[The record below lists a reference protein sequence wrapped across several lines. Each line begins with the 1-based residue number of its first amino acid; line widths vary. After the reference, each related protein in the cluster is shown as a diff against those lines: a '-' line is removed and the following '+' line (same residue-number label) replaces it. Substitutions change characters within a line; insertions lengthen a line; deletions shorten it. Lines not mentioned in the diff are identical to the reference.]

1 MNSNK
6 IVIFATMF
14 RIVPLYFIL
23 FAFFGFSPAQAIAS
37 DPGFEL
43 ASPAVANRPIQIK
56 ITQMQGFDSIHLQL
70 GEQIKTI
77 YAVKEGDQ
85 ISGPVLSKG
94 PVSLLT
100 KTYKNGVVQF
110 AELKPDL
117 MPAWLSILPPLLAI
131 VFAIVFKEVI
141 TSLFL
146 GILSGVFLHL
156 HYMFP
161 EKGLVSGIFL
171 SVTDYILPS
180 LTDPDHMSVIVF
192 SLLIGGTV
200 AVISRNGGMVG
211 MVKHISRYAK
221 TPRSAQMASWALG
234 IIIFFDDYANT
245 LVVGNTMRPVTDK
258 LKVSREKL
266 AYIVDATAAP
276 VASVAF
282 VTTWIGAQLGYI
294 QDGIDT
300 IGGLDASPYSVFIGS
315 LKYAFYPFFTIVF
328 MWVLIRLKRDYG
340 PMLHA
345 EVKSRKS
352 LHINQKVNHNE
363 EIQALD
369 PDEHAPKRAFNAVL
383 PILILVFGTIAALWI
398 TGYSEAIWSDP
409 EKGFWTKVSGII
421 GNADSYKSLLWSS
434 TAALSVSILLS
445 VSQRILNLQDTMNTV
460 LKGFGFMLN
469 AIIILCLAW
478 TLSLLTDHLETAQF
492 ITSVLEA
499 IDANPVWFPAI
510 TFVLASLISFS
521 TGSSW
526 STMAILYPML
536 LPAMWLLCVDNGLE
550 HQVTMDLF
558 FNVVSCVLAG
568 SVLGD
573 HCSPISDTT
582 ILSSL
587 STSCNHLSHVRTQ
600 MPYALTVGVISV
612 LLGTIPAAFGISTWL
627 LYPLGFVAIYLIIRI
642 FGRLSE

>member
-1 MNSNK
+1 MISNK

-14 RIVPLYFIL
+14 RIVPIICSFFI
-23 FAFFGFSPAQAIAS
+23 FFCSISTGTIAA
-37 DPGFEL
+37 DHDFTL
-43 ASPAVANRPIQIK
+43 AAPAVANRTIELNIDPSLE
-56 ITQMQGFDSIHLQL
+56 FDSIMLQ
-70 GEQIKTI
+70 
-77 YAVKEGDQ
+77 
-85 ISGPVLSKG
+85 SGTNSVTVYSPQEENLIKG
-94 PVSLLT
+94 PIVQKGSETLSI
-100 KTYKNGVVQF
+100 KTYKGGV
-110 AELKPDL
+110 ARSEELKPDL

-131 VFAIVFKEVI
+131 LFAVVFKEVI
-141 TSLFL
+141 SSLFI

-161 EKGLVSGIFL
+161 EKNLLSGFFL
-171 SVTDYILPS
+171 SITDYLIPS
-180 LTDPDHMSVIVF
+180 IADPDHISVIVF

-221 TPRSAQMASWALG
+221 TPRSAQMVSWVLG
-234 IIIFFDDYANT
+234 VVIFFDDYANT

-300 IGGLDASPYSVFIGS
+300 IDGLNASPYGVFIES
-315 LKYAFYPFFTIVF
+315 LKYAFYPFFTLAF
-328 MWVLIRLKRDYG
+328 MWILIRSKKDFG
-340 PMLHA
+340 PMLKA
-345 EVKSRKS
+345 ERKSRKAD
-352 LHINQKVNHNE
+352 HVNQKIIHNE

-369 PDEHAPKRAFNAVL
+369 PDEHAPKRAFNAVI
-383 PILILVFGTIAALWI
+383 PILVLIFGTMTSLWI
-398 TGYSEAIWSDP
+398 TGFDESIWSDP
-409 EKGFWTKVSGII
+409 EKGFWSRVSGII

-445 VSQRILNLQDTMNTV
+445 VGQRILKLHDTMTTV

-492 ITSVLEA
+492 ITSILHTL
-499 IDANPVWFPAI
+499 DANPVWFPAI
-510 TFVLASLISFS
+510 TFVLASLVSFS

-536 LPAMWLLCVDNGLE
+536 LPAMWLLCMEQGLE
-550 HQVTMDLF
+550 HQVTLNLF

-600 MPYALTVGVISV
+600 MPYALTVGGISLV
-612 LLGTIPAAFGISTWL
+612 LGTIPAAFGISTWF
-627 LYPLGFVAIYLIIRI
+627 LYPFGFLAIYLIIRI

>member
-1 MNSNK
+1 M
-6 IVIFATMF
+6 MF
-14 RIVPLYFIL
+14 RIVPLYLIL
-23 FAFFGFSPAQAIAS
+23 FAFLCGVPTKGFATGH
-37 DPGFEL
+37 GFEL
-43 ASPAVANRPIQIK
+43 AAPAVVNRSIELK
-56 ITQMQGFDSIHLQL
+56 ITQAGGFDSVSIQL
-70 GEQIKTI
+70 GDQSITLLST
-77 YAVKEGDQ
+77 AEGDR
-85 ISGPVLSKG
+85 ISGPILSKSAG
-94 PVSLLT
+94 PILI
-100 KTYKNGVVQF
+100 KTYTNGVVQF
-110 AELKPDL
+110 VEMKPDL
-117 MPAWLSILPPLLAI
+117 MPAWLSIIPPLLAI

-141 TSLFL
+141 TSLFI

-161 EKGLVSGIFL
+161 EKGIVSGLFL
-171 SVTDYILPS
+171 SVTDYVLPS

-300 IGGLDASPYSVFIGS
+300 INGLDASPYSVFIGS

-328 MWVLIRLKRDYG
+328 MWVLIRMKRDYG

-345 EVKSRKS
+345 EIKSRKS
-352 LHINQKVNHNE
+352 LHVSQKVTHNE

-369 PDEHAPKRAFNAVL
+369 PDEHAPKRAFNAVI

-398 TGYSEAIWSDP
+398 TGFSEAIWSDP
-409 EKGFWTKVSGII
+409 DSGFWTKVSGII

-434 TAALSVSILLS
+434 TAALTVSILLS
-445 VSQRILNLQDTMNTV
+445 VSQRILKLQDTMNTV
-460 LKGFGFMLN
+460 LKGFGFMMN

-536 LPAMWLLCVDNGLE
+536 LPAMWLLCVDQGLE
-550 HQVTMDLF
+550 YQVTLDLF

-612 LLGTIPAAFGISTWL
+612 LLGTIPAAFGVTTWL
-627 LYPLGFVAIYLIIRI
+627 LYPLGFFAIYLIIRI
-642 FGRLSE
+642 FGKLTD